1 MAQERKN
8 EYCMNCRKDT
18 DYNLQKK
25 YILKTIKNKEY
36 TFNITIARCSM
47 CNEEMNI
54 SGLIDKNIQE
64 IDDQYREYEG
74 IVSNDDIYK
83 LMHIYKL
90 GKAPL
95 SLALGFGEITITRYL
110 SGQIPSKEYSD
121 IIRSALSSPTYMKK
135 LLIKNKGKIAA
146 VSFNK
151 AMSVATQM
159 ENQFSVSD
167 KMLQVIAYVF
177 EELEEV
183 TPLMLQ
189 KILYFIQGLSY
200 AVNHRPMFYEE
211 CEAWV
216 HGPVYREVYDMFKDF
231 KYNPIDDAR
240 FALFESIKDQL
251 SIEDK
256 QIIDLVSNT
265 FGMYSG
271 KMLEKITHKED
282 PWKIARKGYS
292 DNIISHNVLSKQ
304 LIKDYYQTISKKYD
318 LSCEDGINSYIKDM
332 LKHS

>member
-1 MAQERKN
+1 MVQERKK
-8 EYCMNCRKDT
+8 EYCMNCRKET
-18 DYNLQKK
+18 EYVLQKK
-25 YILKTIKNKEY
+25 NIIKTIKNKEY
-36 TFNITIARCSM
+36 NFSITIAQCSE
-47 CNEEMNI
+47 CHEEMNI
-54 SGLIDKNIQE
+54 QGLIDKNIQE
-64 IDDQYREYEG
+64 IDGQYREYEG

-83 LMHIYKL
+83 LMHIYEL

-121 IIRSALSSPTYMKK
+121 IIRQALSSPTYMKK
-135 LLIKNKGKIAA
+135 LLIKNKDKIATT
-146 VSFNK
+146 SFHK
-151 AMSVATQM
+151 AMNAATQM

-200 AVNHRPMFYEE
+200 AINNKPMFYEE

-231 KYNPIDDAR
+231 KYNPIDDVR
-240 FALFESIKDQL
+240 FVIFEGITDQL
-251 SIEDK
+251 TNEDK
-256 QIIDLVSNT
+256 KIIDLVSNT

-282 PWKIARKGYS
+282 PWKTARQGYS
-292 DNIISHNVLSKQ
+292 DNTSSHEVLSKQ
-304 LIKDYYQTISKKYD
+304 MIKNYYQAVSKKYD
-318 LSCEDGINSYIKDM
+318 LGSEEGINLYIRDM